1 MLHLR
6 LSVLSHIMADL
17 GASLQE
23 KPTEPY
29 RSIGA
34 ELSTLAAE
42 VKDLARHLQLDEMDK
57 EEMQ

>member
-6 LSVLSHIMADL
+6 LSVLSHIMADI
-17 GASLQE
+17 GASLQD
-23 KPTEPY
+23 KQTEPY

-34 ELSTLAAE
+34 DLATLAAE

-57 EEMQ
+57 GEMQ